1 MEVIIRPT
9 AESAAAELQGSE
21 YYRWVFA
28 TEPEWAE
35 FR

>member
-1 MEVIIRPT
+1 MKLHH
-9 AESAAAELQGSE
+9 AAAELQGSE